1 MSVWPV
7 FDGGMKEVWKG
18 RDWEI
23 WLQFNNFI
31 WQLSQLSQQAVDTKM
46 DSWDKQQQREQS
58 FLSFAPAIPVLDF
71 I

>member
-7 FDGGMKEVWKG
+7 SDGGMKEIWKG
-18 RDWEI
+18 KNWEI
-23 WLQFNNFI
+23 WQQFNNFI
-31 WQLSQLSQQAVDTKM
+31 WQLWQQAVDTKSG
-46 DSWDKQQQREQS
+46 SWDKQQQREQS